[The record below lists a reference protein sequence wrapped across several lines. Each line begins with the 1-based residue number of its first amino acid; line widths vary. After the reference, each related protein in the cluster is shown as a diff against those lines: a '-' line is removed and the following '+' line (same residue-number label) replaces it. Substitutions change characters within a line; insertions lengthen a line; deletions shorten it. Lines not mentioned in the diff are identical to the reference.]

1 MGLVKANMT
10 LSHSYSAKSDSR
22 FKDYGVR
29 NGSRSKRIKMA
40 SAKGIDP
47 KLKNLKIKT
56 GVVKRY
62 ACVSLDL
69 KAICGQNDW

>member
-1 MGLVKANMT
+1 
-10 LSHSYSAKSDSR
+10 
-22 FKDYGVR
+22 
-29 NGSRSKRIKMA
+29 MA